1 MPDLSQE
8 TGAQETGVVL
18 SGRAAGVV
26 AMIRPVA
33 LLAVAVGAG
42 VLAADLSGLTVVPP
56 AQAQPAATTQETP
69 ETPEETPKPAG
80 YRLGDLTVGDVWA
93 HQSTNRDG
101 AAYLRIGNAGTAAD
115 ALIDAS
121 TPFAKRVELRGPL
134 PGGDAWK
141 TGRVDAVPV
150 PAGKETVLDAAA
162 LYLRLVG
169 LRDILSVGEK
179 VRITLTFE
187 RAGAITVEARV
198 LSPNEAA
205 AIIEKAMPQTAP
217 PEPPPE
223 PKGAPGAEPARPAG
237 SQ

>member
-8 TGAQETGVVL
+8 TGAQEPGVVL

-42 VLAADLSGLTVVPP
+42 VLAADLSGLAVVPP
-56 AQAQPAATTQETP
+56 AQAQPAATTQEK
-69 ETPEETPKPAG
+69 PEETTKPAG

-187 RAGAITVEARV
+187 QAGAITVEARV

-205 AIIEKAMPQTAP
+205 AIIEKAMPQTTP
-217 PEPPPE
+217 PEPPPQ

>member
-1 MPDLSQE
+1 
-8 TGAQETGVVL
+8 
-18 SGRAAGVV
+18 
-26 AMIRPVA
+26 MIRPVA

-42 VLAADLSGLTVVPP
+42 VLAADLSGPAVVPP

-69 ETPEETPKPAG
+69 ETPEETRKPAG
-80 YRLGDLTVGDVWA
+80 YRLGDLTVGDVWV

-101 AAYLRIGNAGTAAD
+101 AAYLRIGNAGTAED

-121 TPFAKRVELRGPL
+121 TPFAKRIELRGPVA
-134 PGGDAWK
+134 GGEVWG

-169 LRDILSVGEK
+169 LRGILSVGET

-187 RAGAITVEARV
+187 QAGAITVEARV

-205 AIIEKAMPQTAP
+205 AIIEKTMPQETP
-217 PEPPPE
+217 PEPSPGPQ
-223 PKGAPGAEPARPAG
+223 GAPGAEPARPAG
-237 SQ
+237 GQ